1 MNHLFHTQEPKLSKK
16 LDSRVMLQFEPL
28 KSDNDLKEILKSAF
42 DANLD
47 ISGSWGYTQAL
58 STIIHST
65 DNTLPQFEHMFASM
79 RAYVEMSMTQEV
91 ALRYGSINLNEV
103 YREQLIYDDLVY
115 DKVTYKIS
123 AIKESV
129 YNTFITE
136 YKEGYGQKDFDI
148 TTHFKRREESTLSRE
163 VTHWFEIT
171 QTLS

>member
-1 MNHLFHTQEPKLSKK
+1 MPH
-16 LDSRVMLQFEPL
+16 FEPL

-79 RAYVEMSMTQEV
+79 RAYVEMNMTQDV
-91 ALRYGSINLNEV
+91 SSRYGSINLNEIK
-103 YREQLIYDDLVY
+103 RERLTVDTLIYDKVIY
-115 DKVTYKIS
+115 KVT
-123 AIKESV
+123 AIKESI

-136 YKEGYGQKDFDI
+136 YKEGYGQEDFDI
-148 TTHFKRREESTLSRE
+148 TAHFKRREEATLSRD

-171 QTLS
+171 QTLA

>member
-1 MNHLFHTQEPKLSKK
+1 MQEQKLSKK
-16 LDSRVMLQFEPL
+16 RDSKIVPQFAQL
-28 KSDNDLKEILKSAF
+28 KSNNDLKEILQSAF

-79 RAYVEMSMTQEV
+79 RAYIEMSMTQEE
-91 ALRYGSINLNEV
+91 AFRYGSINLNELH
-103 YREQLIYDDLVY
+103 REQLTFNSLVY
-115 DKVTYKIS
+115 DKVIYKIS

-129 YNTFITE
+129 YNTFINE
-136 YKEGYGQKDFDI
+136 YKEGYGQQDFDI
-148 TTHFKRREESTLSRE
+148 SAHFKRREEATLSRE